1 MFSTE
6 TLDNSNARLRLRN
19 ALVYV
24 RVRLQVAVSNGRSNR
39 SLTITVVRFVV
50 FCQLVVIALLAPVY
64 LRTGALHFLQKAFV
78 AAAANVPLA
87 FFLVFSAGLLL
98 TGDRPKLGLANRLT
112 IVRFVLVVPLVMFVV
127 DEAFTAALVVYGI
140 VLATDVLD
148 GIIAR
153 LKEEKT
159 EFGTIMDP
167 LADIASTAA
176 LYGAF
181 LFHGFI
187 PLWVFLIL
195 MARYVTLFAG
205 SVALFL
211 IVGPPRFRATL
222 VGKIVGVLQ
231 GAAGIMILALAGTGM
246 QWLDTIGVTLFVFLG
261 IIFGSVIVSQLVI
274 AIGMVRDGARC
285 RILKAI

>member
-1 MFSTE
+1 MVYAR
-6 TLDNSNARLRLRN
+6 ARLR
-19 ALVYV
+19 
-24 RVRLQVAVSNGRSNR
+24 VAASNVRSNR
-39 SLTITVVRFVV
+39 SLTITVIRFVV
-50 FCQLVVIALLAPVY
+50 FCQLGVICLLAPVY
-64 LRTGALHFLQKAFV
+64 LRTGAIHFLQKAFV

-127 DEAFTAALVVYGI
+127 DEAFIAALIVYGT

-148 GIIAR
+148 GIAAR
-153 LKEEKT
+153 LKGEKT

-211 IVGPPRFRATL
+211 IVGPLRFRATP

-231 GAAGIMILALAGTGM
+231 GAAGIMILALAGAGV
-246 QWLDTIGVTLFVFLG
+246 QWLDNIGVTLFGFLG

-274 AIGMVRDGARC
+274 AIGMVRSGARC